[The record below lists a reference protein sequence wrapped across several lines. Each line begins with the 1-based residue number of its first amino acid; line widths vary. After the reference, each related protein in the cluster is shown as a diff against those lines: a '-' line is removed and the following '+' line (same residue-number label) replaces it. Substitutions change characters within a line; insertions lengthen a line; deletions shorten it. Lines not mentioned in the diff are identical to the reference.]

1 VIGGIVLAAGAATRY
16 LDGRPQLE
24 HAIRAQ
30 TMSPVERVVV
40 VLGAGAD
47 DVMAGVDPHGAEFF
61 VCGRW
66 HEGQSAS
73 LACGLAHLKDCEAA
87 VVTLG
92 DQPRLSPQAV
102 ARVIAA
108 RAEGVDAIRATYGG
122 ALGHPML
129 LEHRLFARM
138 RDVTGDHGARNLLLS
153 VSTREVPCDDLGGGE
168 EVAPWL
174 RDQASAGTRS
184 ATQPRSSER

>member
-1 VIGGIVLAAGAATRY
+1 MIGGIVLAAGAATVY
-16 LDGRPQLE
+16 LDGRPVLE

-30 TMSPVERVVV
+30 TASPVERVVV

-73 LACGLAHLKDCEAA
+73 LACGLAQLKDCEAA

-102 ARVIAA
+102 ARAA
-108 RAEGVDAIRATYGG
+108 ITRAPR
-122 ALGHPML
+122 
-129 LEHRLFARM
+129 
-138 RDVTGDHGARNLLLS
+138 
-153 VSTREVPCDDLGGGE
+153 VSTRSARPTGAPSVIPCCWST
-168 EVAPWL
+168 ACS
-174 RDQASAGTRS
+174 RAC
-184 ATQPRSSER
+184 AT